1 MSSEVVNLNVGGI
14 KYSTTRE
21 TLCKYPESMLGTVFS
36 ENKPYEVD
44 KDGCYFIDR
53 DGEIFRYVLQ
63 YLRTDEWSLP
73 KEFKDFDLLANE
85 TDFFQIRPL
94 IQKLSISKQE
104 MKAMDMIVICYRFG
118 ESYIPQDQRRSQRQI
133 VPEEELPCYRF
144 EESYIPQDQR
154 RSQRQIVPEEELP
167 RIKRLFCKR
176 VNDPTFEI
184 VHSLECSPE
193 IEEELIDSSW
203 ILKRKQDVATCN
215 EFVALLLTIDLSKP
229 TFASILADRKDDYFS
244 ISYYVR
250 K

>member
-14 KYSTTRE
+14 KYSTTRG
-21 TLCKYPESMLGTVFS
+21 TLCKYPESMLGTIFS
-36 ENKPYEVD
+36 GNKNYLVD

-85 TDFFQIRPL
+85 TDFFQIQPL

-104 MKAMDMIVICYRFG
+104 MEEMDMIVIRYRLADT
-118 ESYIPQDQRRSQRQI
+118 PI
-133 VPEEELPCYRF
+133 VKSPF
-144 EESYIPQDQR
+144 V
-154 RSQRQIVPEEELP
+154 VPAKLQG
-167 RIKRLFCKR
+167 IKRFFCKR

-184 VHSLECSPE
+184 VHSLQCSSE

-203 ILKRKQDVATCN
+203 VLMRKQEVATCN